1 MVIKT
6 FKDLIVWQKSMLVVK
21 DIYLLSIDFP
31 GDEKYVLTPQIRR
44 SAISIQSNIAE
55 GYGRNSKKDYIRF
68 LQIAKGSMYE
78 LKTQLEIANNLNYI
92 SNNNKYLEIEE
103 KLTEIDK
110 MLYSLIKKLK

>member
-1 MVIKT
+1 MEIKT
-6 FKDLIVWQKSMLVVK
+6 FKDLIVWQKSMAVVK

-31 GDEKYVLTPQIRR
+31 GEEKYVLTPQIRR
-44 SAISIQSNIAE
+44 SAISIPSNIAE

-78 LKTQLEIANNLNYI
+78 LKTQLEIANNLAYI
-92 SNNNKYLEIEE
+92 NNNNKYLEVEE